1 MLRFWDFDQQS
12 YQLISDEH
20 NQGVKAGIPWKQG
33 PVPEEF
39 AIYGLG
45 PVEISVSYFA
55 DFKGLLE
62 NVFGFKAIDQEG
74 NRTLL
79 EVGEGQWGR
88 NRLSRRYHKPTSTT
102 RRRGSASRRLSFSRS
117 PIFSRMARSF

>member
-1 MLRFWDFDQQS
+1 MKHEAITTEFGKKCCASGILIS
-12 YQLISDEH
+12 NLYQLISDEH

-79 EVGEGQWGR
+79 EVGEGAMGQK
-88 NRLSRRYHKPTSTT
+88 SS
-102 RRRGSASRRLSFSRS
+102 
-117 PIFSRMARSF
+117 

>member
-1 MLRFWDFDQQS
+1 MKRSQQNLAKKVLRFWDFDQQS

-45 PVEISVSYFA
+45 QSKSPFPILPISRDYWKMSLDSKPSIKKEIA
-55 DFKGLLE
+55 
-62 NVFGFKAIDQEG
+62 
-74 NRTLL
+74 
-79 EVGEGQWGR
+79 
-88 NRLSRRYHKPTSTT
+88 RY
-102 RRRGSASRRLSFSRS
+102 
-117 PIFSRMARSF
+117 